1 MVRYLLFDLDGT
13 LTDPKEGI
21 TKCFQYA
28 LEAFGITPPPADELT
43 WVIGPPLM
51 ESFEQGCGFSEERAQ
66 EATTKYRERYEA
78 VGWGENRLYAGVAEA
93 LTCLR
98 EAGFVLA
105 VATSKPEH
113 MAKRILEHF
122 GLEGFFEVIGGATM
136 DRSRSKKADVV
147 SYTLER
153 LGVLKREEALMIGDR
168 KYDVEGAG
176 QLGIPCLG
184 VTWGY
189 GGMEELEKAGAVAVA
204 ESMKEMTDYCVSLR
218 K

>member
-1 MVRYLLFDLDGT
+1 MVKYLLFDLDGT

-28 LEAFGITPPPADELT
+28 LEAFGIAPPAADELT

-51 ESFEQGCGFSEERAQ
+51 ESFMQGCGFSEERAK
-66 EATTKYRERYEA
+66 EATAKYRERYEP
-78 VGWGENRLYAGVAEA
+78 VGWQENQAYPGIADELAR
-93 LTCLR
+93 LR

-105 VATSKPEH
+105 LATSKPEH
-113 MAKRILEHF
+113 MAERILEHF
-122 GLEGFFEVIGGATM
+122 GLADYFEVIGGA
-136 DRSRSKKADVV
+136 SRDLSRTRKEEVLR
-147 SYTLER
+147 YTLDR
-153 LGVLKREEALMIGDR
+153 LGVEDMDEVLMIGDR

-189 GGMEELEKAGAVAVA
+189 GSREELEKAGATAIAGSVR
-204 ESMKEMTDYCVSLR
+204 EMADYCLSLII
-218 K
+218 